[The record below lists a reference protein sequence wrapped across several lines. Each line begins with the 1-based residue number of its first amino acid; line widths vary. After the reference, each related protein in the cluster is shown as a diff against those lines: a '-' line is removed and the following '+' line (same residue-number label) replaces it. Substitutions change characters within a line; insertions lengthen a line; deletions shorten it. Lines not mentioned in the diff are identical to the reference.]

1 MQGHTCRA
9 HVKLGPLWEKEQGV
23 SQWAGMPF
31 AVFDTVLQCISAK
44 RCKVSACNV
53 KISKN
58 GNCAGALGMT
68 LRLLSALA
76 MPLFLQ
82 ERGEERSLFIFYIRV
97 CIYSPTPQA
106 NELRRVSVSLC
117 LQLRTS
123 SSTTRCYFK
132 PSFSVLCENRG
143 VFMKRV
149 FVVQR
154 TDEAARGSVSFGS
167 KSARLASRCRL
178 LP

>member
-9 HVKLGPLWEKEQGV
+9 HVKLVPLWEKEQGV

-58 GNCAGALGMT
+58 VNCAGALGMT

-76 MPLFLQ
+76 MPLFL
-82 ERGEERSLFIFYIRV
+82 
-97 CIYSPTPQA
+97 
-106 NELRRVSVSLC
+106 
-117 LQLRTS
+117 
-123 SSTTRCYFK
+123 
-132 PSFSVLCENRG
+132 
-143 VFMKRV
+143 
-149 FVVQR
+149 
-154 TDEAARGSVSFGS
+154 
-167 KSARLASRCRL
+167 
-178 LP
+178 